1 MELAS
6 QEMGEHMHKFSF
18 KEWSIQVV
26 PAKGSEWGK
35 VVASR
40 DIDAGSRRMKKSNGV
55 WTTIPAARKKYV
67 IGWNGKRFAVG
78 AEYKAIR
85 KQHNALFLAICEELG
100 VTP

>member
-1 MELAS
+1 
-6 QEMGEHMHKFSF
+6 MHKFSF

-78 AEYKAIR
+78 AEYKVIH

>member
-1 MELAS
+1 
-6 QEMGEHMHKFSF
+6 MHKFSF

-67 IGWNGKRFAVG
+67 IGWNGERLAVG
-78 AEYKAIR
+78 SEYKAIR
-85 KQHNALFLAICEELG
+85 KQHNTLFLAICEELG

>member
-1 MELAS
+1 
-6 QEMGEHMHKFSF
+6 MHKFSF

-78 AEYKAIR
+78 A
-85 KQHNALFLAICEELG
+85 
-100 VTP
+100 

>member
-1 MELAS
+1 
-6 QEMGEHMHKFSF
+6 MHKFSF
-18 KEWSIQVV
+18 KEWSIEVV

-55 WTTIPAARKKYV
+55 WTTIPAARNKYV
-67 IGWNGKRFAVG
+67 IGWNGKRFAEG
-78 AEYKAIR
+78 TEYKAIR
-85 KQHNALFLAICEELG
+85 KQHKALFLAICEALG

>member
-1 MELAS
+1 
-6 QEMGEHMHKFSF
+6 MHKFSF

-35 VVASR
+35 VVAIR

-67 IGWNGKRFAVG
+67 IGWNGKRVAVG